1 MLNSS
6 FGSKTGA
13 SGPGQVFE
21 IASIIPSFDSPIS
34 AEKDETA
41 FKEIIR
47 ARSSYVLG
55 NRIDVFRLWQTM
67 DYIAVSPLGV
77 TEAEIKEYVGGG
89 THGLLPSICWAEICI
104 VLAPL
109 LRERQIDGHL
119 VTQFKYESYN
129 QMVIATRFR
138 SRGDMDKLRLE
149 MLGYLQKLPD
159 FNSGGKIDVLRL
171 RRIPLL
177 LKAAGHDTE
186 MDDFLTDMH
195 VLEMRLASNMIF
207 DVLINL
213 TGNLCVN
220 SGNMESNTDL
230 ESNAEHGPGIGGKAG
245 DLMEL
250 LEEYGVLL
258 HQRPRMLLQI
268 ALNMPDH
275 SGVYR
280 QGQFL
285 EMRRRRGHFYALD
298 MAQGDDAKREAR
310 MVSGVNLA
318 GRLISQKFS

>member
-213 TGNLCVN
+213 TGICTSILAIWKAILTLNQMQSMGQELAERLVTSWSCLR
-220 SGNMESNTDL
+220 NME
-230 ESNAEHGPGIGGKAG
+230 
-245 DLMEL
+245 
-250 LEEYGVLL
+250 
-258 HQRPRMLLQI
+258 
-268 ALNMPDH
+268 
-275 SGVYR
+275 
-280 QGQFL
+280 
-285 EMRRRRGHFYALD
+285 FYCTSVHACCCKSL
-298 MAQGDDAKREAR
+298 
-310 MVSGVNLA
+310 
-318 GRLISQKFS
+318 